1 MLQTSYAIWIV
12 IGGFLMIGIVIVR
25 RYAIRHRKM
34 LQYLEKAPTRPILAL
49 QRNHDREHRELLAM
63 MVRQTDSVLNGLSLA
78 IAQERKKLNALI
90 HALPI
95 NETSGAAASDGEPF
109 AVNAVTAHER
119 ILPMA
124 RNGETVSAI
133 AQQLRL
139 PEAEVSMVIRLNAA

>member
-1 MLQTSYAIWIV
+1 MLPTSYGIWIV

-25 RYAIRHRKM
+25 RYVLRHRKKI
-34 LQYLEKAPTRPILAL
+34 QYRESAPARPILAP
-49 QRNHDREHRELLAM
+49 QSIHDREHRELLAM
-63 MVRQTDSVLNGLSLA
+63 MVRQTDSALNGLSLA

-133 AQQLRL
+133 AQQLKL